1 MQTKAKFSL
10 LLALLVFLST
20 GAYAQNKK
28 DSLINVVKTAV
39 ADTNK
44 VNALVA
50 LTKIYWQTGVYDTA
64 LIFAIQ
70 SKDLSQKLKY
80 KRGLSGSLNN
90 LGIIYWRQGNFPEA
104 LKNYF
109 AALKISEELN
119 DKRKMGAI
127 YGNIGNIYINQGE
140 LDEALK
146 YELLSE
152 KYASEKNDKKVL
164 SNTYNSIANIYYRK
178 SAILPNVD
186 KVRDSLLTLSLKT
199 YMIAVKINEETSN
212 AINLAHNYNNIG
224 LIYDAQAKVMEAH
237 GDKAGSLKKY
247 NEANDMY
254 LKGLKLEMETGD
266 RESTAGS
273 YINLGHLQTLLGKYA
288 KSDIYLDSAL
298 SVSKEIGN
306 LDDLKDT
313 YFYMHVNDSASGDY
327 KGAYYNFKAYT
338 LMRDSLLNEE
348 NIRQSVQAK
357 MNYEFDKKE
366 SLAKA
371 EQERKDVLVVAES
384 RRQKVILFSVS
395 IVGLMILGFA
405 LFAYRSFLQK
415 KKANIEISHQ
425 KELIEEKQK
434 EILDSINYA
443 SRIQRALLPS
453 EKYIKKHTEKGVKA

>member
-1 MQTKAKFSL
+1 MRNS
-10 LLALLVFLST
+10 
-20 GAYAQNKK
+20 
-28 DSLINVVKTAV
+28 V

-44 VNALVA
+44 VNALIS
-50 LTKIYWQTGVYDTA
+50 LTKIYWQTGIYDTA
-64 LIFAIQ
+64 LSLGNQ
-70 SKDLSQKLKY
+70 SKDLSEKLKY
-80 KRGLSGSLNN
+80 KRGLSGALNN
-90 LGIIYWRQGNFPEA
+90 LGITYWRQGNFPEA

-109 AALKISEELN
+109 AALKIAEELN

-127 YGNIGNIYINQGE
+127 YGNIGNIYINQAE

-152 KYASEKNDKKVL
+152 KYATEKNDKKVL

-178 SAILPNVD
+178 ASKAANIDAL
-186 KVRDSLLTLSLKT
+186 RDSLLSLSLKT
-199 YMIAVKINEETSN
+199 YFIAVKINEETSN

-224 LIYDAQAKVMEAH
+224 LIYDAQAKVMEKK
-237 GDKAGSLKKY
+237 GDKAGSLRKY
-247 NEANDMY
+247 GEANLMY

-266 RESTAGS
+266 RESAAGS
-273 YINLGHLQTLLGKYA
+273 YINLGHLQTLLGKYSMA
-288 KSDIYLDSAL
+288 KIYLDSAL
-298 SVSKEIGN
+298 VVSKEIGN
-306 LDDLKDT
+306 LDDLKDS
-313 YFYMHVNDSASGDY
+313 YFYLHVNDSASGNY
-327 KGAYYNFKAYT
+327 KGAYVNYKAYT

-348 NIRQSVQAK
+348 NIRQSVQVK

-371 EQERKDVLVVAES
+371 EQERKDALVVAES

-395 IVGLMILGFA
+395 VVGLMMLGFA

-443 SRIQRALLPS
+443 SRIQRALLPN
-453 EKYIKKHTEKGVKA
+453 EKYIARHAGKGIKS